1 MPIEYGAEQ
10 IFETT
15 KAGVM
20 LKRLI
25 TLAIIAASLA
35 LPAVA
40 LAAGTDTAP
49 AGHVIAGGTDPGG
62 DVNTHWGWDPTHS

>member
-1 MPIEYGAEQ
+1 VSIDCGAEQ
-10 IFETT
+10 ISKTT

-40 LAAGTDTAP
+40 LAAGAHTSP
-49 AGHVIAGGTDPGG
+49 AVHVVAVG
-62 DVNTHWGWDPTHS
+62 DGDDINTHWGWDETGH

>member
-1 MPIEYGAEQ
+1 
-10 IFETT
+10 
-15 KAGVM
+15 M

-40 LAAGTDTAP
+40 LASGTHTAP
-49 AGHVIAGGTDPGG
+49 AVHVVANGPGD
-62 DVNTHWGWDPTHS
+62 DVNTHWGWDPTGS